1 MHLRWV
7 CSLLWQEVG
16 CSLDNWLKVAE
27 VMDAF
32 RLIPRLLLLATYSF
46 VLWYTVDF
54 TQFYFKLIELPEIS
68 DWKLAAYTAFG
79 GLTIP
84 AIAGLAKGMT
94 TSYLESG
101 RVWKTKGTE

>member
-1 MHLRWV
+1 
-7 CSLLWQEVG
+7 
-16 CSLDNWLKVAE
+16 LDKWLKVAE

-46 VLWYTVDF
+46 TLWYTIDF
-54 TQFYFKLIELPEIS
+54 TEFYFKLIEMPEIS

-101 RVWKTKGTE
+101 RVWKKEAE

>member
-7 CSLLWQEVG
+7 LLLPCLGVG
-16 CSLDNWLKVAE
+16 CSLDKWLRIAE

-94 TSYLESG
+94 TSYLQTG
-101 RVWKTKGTE
+101 RDWKNKE

>member
-1 MHLRWV
+1 L
-7 CSLLWQEVG
+7 G
-16 CSLDNWLKVAE
+16 NWLKVAE

-101 RVWKTKGTE
+101 RVWKSKGTE

>member
-1 MHLRWV
+1 MDWMKLAETLDALR
-7 CSLLWQEVG
+7 
-16 CSLDNWLKVAE
+16 A
-27 VMDAF
+27 
-32 RLIPRLLLLATYSF
+32 IPRLLLLATYSF

-54 TQFYFKLIELPEIS
+54 TQFYFNLITMENVS

-94 TSYLESG
+94 TSYLQTG
-101 RVWKTKGTE
+101 RKWKQGETSDV